1 MKKILGI
8 YKGIVTDTSEF
19 YQSGKIRVRTSL
31 INSQYFEEDLSV
43 TYKADNFN
51 AKIEKDLY
59 CFIQIP
65 FGGGMNN
72 GMFRLPP
79 VNSVGVIQF
88 LDGNIN
94 TPVWLGGIIL
104 PETSGSLKLVD
115 INGIN
120 LDENSEESPISLN
133 EDGFLQKNFET
144 DDENSFVFR
153 LKNTS
158 LDNAPASLSWKNNN
172 TENILIFN
180 KNKILIKHYGDQNS
194 FQEITMISDEKNN
207 LEPTINISTYTKNED
222 GKDIQRSSFEQTPD
236 SFVLSNYDIASNT
249 VTEIRNEIRTIGN
262 KNISVLRT
270 MVGEMN
276 DTKRSEVT
284 QDKDSIIAS
293 VGKSVTL
300 IEDGEIT
307 LSAPTVRFS
316 SDNILLGTSNQRIVV
331 SNTEVNSR
339 LEDGTILTTAN
350 GVSI

>member
-19 YQSGKIRVRTSL
+19 YQTGKIRVRTSL
-31 INSQYFEEDLSV
+31 INSQYFEEDLSI

-51 AKIEKDLY
+51 TKVEKDLY
-59 CFIQIP
+59 CFIHVP

-79 VNSVGVIQF
+79 INSVGVVQF

-94 TPVWLGGIIL
+94 TPIWLGGIIL
-104 PETSGSLKLVD
+104 PEVSSSLKVVD
-115 INGIN
+115 INGVN
-120 LDENSEESPISLN
+120 LNENSEESPISLN

-158 LDNAPASLSWKNNN
+158 LEDAPTSLSWRNNN

-194 FQEITMISDEKNN
+194 FQEITMISDKENN
-207 LEPTINISTYTKNED
+207 LEPSISISTYTKDENGND
-222 GKDIQRSSFEQTPD
+222 TQRSSFEQSPD
-236 SFVLSNYDIASNT
+236 SFVISNYDITSNT
-249 VTEIRNEIRTIGN
+249 VTEIRNEIKTIGT
-262 KNISVLRT
+262 KNVSVLRT

-276 DTKRSEVT
+276 DVQRSEVT
-284 QDKDSIIAS
+284 QDKDSILAN
-293 VGKSVTL
+293 VGESTTL
-300 IEDGEIT
+300 IENGEIT

-316 SDNILLGTSNQRIVV
+316 SDNILLGTSNQKIVV
-331 SNTEVNSR
+331 SNTDVNSR

-350 GVSI
+350 GVFI